1 MIPVDFTNYATCL
14 YAGATLLYDNRV
26 GIVEVD
32 SGWNGGFKI
41 NGRSIKNIL
50 EEYDNVYLVRK

>member
-1 MIPVDFTNYATCL
+1 MIPIDFTNYATCL
-14 YAGATLLYDNRV
+14 YAGATLLYDNRA

-32 SGWNGGFKI
+32 SKWNGGFKI

>member
-1 MIPVDFTNYATCL
+1 MIPIDFMNYATSL
-14 YAGATLLYDNRV
+14 YAGATLLYDNRA

-32 SGWNGGFKI
+32 SKWSGGFKI

-50 EEYDNVYLVRK
+50 EECDNVYLVRT

>member
-1 MIPVDFTNYATCL
+1 MIPIDFTNYATRL
-14 YAGATLLYDNRV
+14 YAGATLLYDNHV

-50 EEYDNVYLVRK
+50 EEFDNVYLVRK

>member
-1 MIPVDFTNYATCL
+1 MIPIDFTNYATRL
-14 YAGATLLYDNRV
+14 YAGATLLYDNRA

-50 EEYDNVYLVRK
+50 EEFENVYLVKK